1 MKNMNNFIEK
11 NVDESNEN
19 SENSMQKEEI
29 LLENFKDFKANLNEF
44 YRNLVFVSDVFWQK
58 KEEAEEEL
66 EKNIFEEKTSK
77 LYMST
82 VPEIEELKQKIQ
94 NCFDDFNFNS
104 SFDIY
109 KTFTNLLETWQADL
123 VLINSFSADEV
134 LENNNVDRIFLF
146 NLSFLEVLKIQTNII
161 KENIE
166 KIILKTQNLIKK
178 D

>member
-58 KEEAEEEL
+58 KEETEEEL